1 MAMAEELPITDSFS
15 LDLQWPANPGKGGDV
30 LLDNS
35 IARFQMTV
43 GEKTLTA
50 YQADSGEKNYI

>member
-1 MAMAEELPITDSFS
+1 MAEELPITDSFS

-43 GEKTLTA
+43 GKKRLQRIKLTVVR
-50 YQADSGEKNYI
+50 KIYI